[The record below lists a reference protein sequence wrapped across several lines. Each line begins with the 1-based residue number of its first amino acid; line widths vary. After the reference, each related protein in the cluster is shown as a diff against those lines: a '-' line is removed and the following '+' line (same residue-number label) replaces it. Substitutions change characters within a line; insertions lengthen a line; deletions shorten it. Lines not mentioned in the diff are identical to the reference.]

1 MELTKD
7 KAIDVLIS
15 LMKEGFGDRK
25 EIIREVNGKTIII
38 PGFPE
43 EVKSSDR
50 FKEDLG
56 LDSLDLTELA
66 MDAEEKYSEV
76 TNQKEIYFDAAVLQ
90 SISTVEDAAN
100 FFVQASKEMQSMT
113 PEEYREKI
121 KQQFSFS
128 EMGLKE
134 KDEL

>member
-15 LMKEGFGDRK
+15 LMKESFGDRK
-25 EIIREVNGKTIII
+25 EQTREVNGNTIVI

-66 MDAEEKYSEV
+66 MDAEEKYSEI
-76 TNQKEIYFDAAVLQ
+76 TKQKEIYFDAAVLQ

-100 FFVQASKEMQSMT
+100 FFIQASKEMQSMS
-113 PEEYREKI
+113 PEEYREKV

>member
-15 LMKEGFGDRK
+15 LMKESFGDRK
-25 EIIREVNGKTIII
+25 EITREVNGNTIVI

>member
-1 MELTKD
+1 
-7 KAIDVLIS
+7 
-15 LMKEGFGDRK
+15 MKEGFGDRK

>member
-15 LMKEGFGDRK
+15 LMKESFGDRK
-25 EIIREVNGKTIII
+25 EQTREVNGNTIVI

-66 MDAEEKYSEV
+66 MDAEEKYSEI
-76 TNQKEIYFDAAVLQ
+76 TKQKEIYFDAAVLQ

-100 FFVQASKEMQSMT
+100 FFVQASKEMQSMS
-113 PEEYREKI
+113 PEEYREKV

>member
-1 MELTKD
+1 MTLTKE
-7 KAIDVLIS
+7 KAIEVMVS
-15 LMKEGFGDRK
+15 VMKENFGDRK
-25 EIIREVNGKTIII
+25 ETTREFNGKTIVV

-50 FKEDLG
+50 FREDLG

-66 MDAEEKYSEV
+66 MDAEEKYSEI
-76 TNQKEIYFDAAVLQ
+76 TGQKEIYFDAAVLQ
-90 SISTVEDAAN
+90 SIYTVDDAAS
-100 FFVQASKEMQSMT
+100 FFVQASEEMKSMS
-113 PEEYREKI
+113 PEEYKEKV
-121 KQQFSFS
+121 KKQFSFT

>member
-1 MELTKD
+1 
-7 KAIDVLIS
+7 
-15 LMKEGFGDRK
+15 MKESFGDRK
-25 EIIREVNGKTIII
+25 EQTREVNGNTIVI

-66 MDAEEKYSEV
+66 MDAEEKYSEI
-76 TNQKEIYFDAAVLQ
+76 TKQKEIYFDAAVLQ

-100 FFVQASKEMQSMT
+100 FFVQASKEMQSMS
-113 PEEYREKI
+113 PEEYREKV